1 MQELRLVPLRELSDV
16 QVLEL
21 AQLHHTV
28 MHSLLTELGLPFLE
42 RYYRALQDD
51 GNVLG
56 FCALSE
62 EGAPLGWVMGSPKP
76 DQVNSRLREPLTWF
90 VMQLLRLLVTHPLV
104 LGQLVS
110 SVLTSSN
117 QTDMNAGSIELTY
130 IGVSEDQSG
139 SGLGTKLI
147 NHFIEATR
155 EAEYHSVV
163 LSVETDNQPAL
174 ALYEKTGFKI
184 TKTFSEGRYQRYRM
198 ELSL

>member
-1 MQELRLVPLRELSDV
+1 
-16 QVLEL
+16 
-21 AQLHHTV
+21 
-28 MHSLLTELGLPFLE
+28 LLTALGLPFLE
-42 RYYRALQDD
+42 RYYQAAQDD
-51 GNVLG
+51 GNVIG

-62 EGAPLGWVMGSPKP
+62 EGTPLGWVMGSPKP

-184 TKTFSEGRYQRYRM
+184 IKTFSEGRYQRYRM